1 VKKYIYPFVLLL
13 FLSTLYSQP
22 RKEHLQSGP
31 KPIYV
36 EAHTVLNDS
45 LIRYYVT
52 YKVPY
57 SNLVFIKVDNEFI
70 SGIIFRVEATT
81 QKGVIARESTHDKVR
96 VNNYEET
103 LNHNRFL
110 EGILSFDIKNTQA
123 TINSLIVLDN
133 TSRQIPLRP
142 FVAEKSKIQ
151 PIVVQKNSSCNNS
164 IGYSL
169 VNFENSIPFDDRKYQ
184 LVLPVFNKEIDEIIA
199 SISQNGDNITLK
211 NLSKISNTPIGF
223 DKCEDEIFLI
233 NESLNS
239 TASIFV
245 LDEFSSMLNEGIAE
259 IKIHSSKDSLLYE
272 GELLVNWVNKP
283 QSLSNAKTAYQ
294 LLDLIA
300 EEDNL
305 DEIYKKAGNDYQ
317 QALDMFWYEYDPEPR
332 TAFNQLKH
340 EFYSRADKA
349 IRKYGAKGK
358 KLSGL
363 TDRGKIYIKYGEP
376 AEVDR
381 YYSEKNEITEIWK
394 YISPGIQFVFV
405 DVSGL
410 GNYKLVK

>member
-1 VKKYIYPFVLLL
+1 MKKYIYPFVLLL

-317 QALDMFWYEYDPEPR
+317 QALDMFWYEYDPEPI

-358 KLSGL
+358 K
-363 TDRGKIYIKYGEP
+363 
-376 AEVDR
+376 
-381 YYSEKNEITEIWK
+381 N
-394 YISPGIQFVFV
+394 
-405 DVSGL
+405 
-410 GNYKLVK
+410 